1 MTDRSD
7 DELMRRSGAGD
18 RGAFADLVARHAK
31 RAAGLAAR
39 VAGNPSEAEDI
50 VQEAFLRTWQK
61 APSWAAQGE
70 AEGGAAFTTW
80 FTRIV
85 VNLAID
91 RARRPKPEPIE
102 IAEEIADGK
111 ASAFERA
118 AAGEIGA
125 RIAEAVKAL
134 PERQRAALALCHY
147 DGMSNIEAA
156 KALDISVGAL
166 ESLLV
171 RARKTLRTAL
181 ADLAAA

>member
-1 MTDRSD
+1 MTESSD
-7 DELMRRSGAGD
+7 DELMRRSGEGD
-18 RGAFADLVARHAK
+18 RVAFADLVARHSR
-31 RAAGLAAR
+31 RAAALAAR

-61 APSWAAQGE
+61 APTWAAQGE
-70 AEGGAAFTTW
+70 AEGAAAFTTW

-91 RARRPKPEPIE
+91 RARRPRPEPIE
-102 IAEEIADGK
+102 IAEEVADGRV
-111 ASAFERA
+111 SAFERA
-118 AAGEIGA
+118 SAGEIGT
-125 RIAEAVKAL
+125 RIAKAVATL

-156 KALDISVGAL
+156 AALEISVGAL

-171 RARKTLRTAL
+171 RARKTLRIAL